1 MEWEWA
7 KRLRE
12 AGGWEAE
19 VGYPPEETPADFLDI
34 VRINFLGSRDGEHPP
49 PRPLLENA
57 LEEARAEGVVG
68 RLVSRIV
75 AGDRP
80 EVALEEA
87 AREVE
92 DRARE
97 ALWTGEGLRDNA
109 PATIAH
115 KGYNAPLRDQDGE
128 DRFVRY
134 LTHRVHRRGP
144 EGA

>member
-34 VRINFLGSRDGEHPP
+34 VRINFLGSRDGAHPP

-57 LEEARAEGVVG
+57 LEEARADGVIERLVG
-68 RLVSRIV
+68 RLVR
-75 AGDRP
+75 GDKP

-109 PATIAH
+109 PATVEG
-115 KGYNAPLRDQDGE
+115 KGYNAPLRDSEGE

-134 LTHRVHRRGP
+134 LTHRVRRKPDGT
-144 EGA
+144 